1 MSDANN
7 SNRHNAN
14 ELDNISSALAAEIE
28 RGLREA
34 ANAANAGDTTGFDS
48 NGRMLDAMCDAVIV
62 GRPNT
67 DAALAAA
74 NAVGPL
80 ASLLHSIQ
88 AEAHATVKPDARQ
101 QEDTKLLEEIEK
113 VAEACVTEYSLRD
126 LAESCGDC
134 SELVVEESAATSSE
148 CAAIPT
154 AGLETAQ
161 LEKTVQS
168 SVQETKSSNGQTGLD
183 RRRRRRALI
192 SSPVRVRGVDI
203 TNGGPDE
210 ISTTVDVSRLGL
222 LFVTSLDCYSGGMD
236 VMVTFP
242 YSKAVNAIQ
251 AEQPGRVVR
260 VHEGSDGQW
269 RVAIA
274 LGIGVGED
282 LVDSCGRKLA
292 DAAINVPTPTAAP
305 DTKRP
310 LVLAVDADAALRDSL
325 KVYFKN
331 EGYEVIAVGTSAEA
345 RDVLDM
351 FTPALVIA
359 EVEGEGLPGFDI
371 CAHVKSSSRLRNIPV
386 VLVTRSAYPSDY
398 STAHSVGAV
407 VCMAKPFKQ
416 ERLGHVVRLLAPLP
430 VHLQPKFIPRPGN
443 PTRRPG
449 CEANGN
455 ARKKVLGVSNGVSKR
470 FKFPSFR

>member
-1 MSDANN
+1 MSDAHN
-7 SNRHNAN
+7 SDMHDAN
-14 ELDNISSALAAEIE
+14 ELNNISSALAAEIE

-34 ANAANAGDTTGFDS
+34 ATAANAGNPTGLDS
-48 NGRMLDAMCDAVIV
+48 DGRMLDAMCDAVIA

-74 NAVGPL
+74 DAAGPL
-80 ASLLHSIQ
+80 ATLLRSIR
-88 AEAHATVKPDARQ
+88 AEAHATVKPDARK
-101 QEDTKLLEEIEK
+101 EDTKLLEEIEK
-113 VAEACVTEYSLRD
+113 VAEACVTEYSLHD
-126 LAESCGDC
+126 LAQSCGGEC
-134 SELVVEESAATSSE
+134 SELVLEESAAASSE
-148 CAAIPT
+148 CATIPKAVLDT
-154 AGLETAQ
+154 EQ
-161 LEKTVQS
+161 VEKTVQS
-168 SVQETKSSNGQTGLD
+168 PVPEDKSSNGQKGSD

-192 SSPVRVRGVDI
+192 SSPVRVRGIDI

-210 ISTTVDVSRLGL
+210 VSTTVDVSRLGL
-222 LFVTSLDCYSGGMD
+222 LFVTSLDCYSRGMD

-260 VHEGSDGQW
+260 VHEGPDGRR

-274 LGIGVGED
+274 LGVGVGED
-282 LVDSCGRKLA
+282 LIDSCGRKLS
-292 DAAINVPTPTAAP
+292 DAAINVPAFTTAP
-305 DTKRP
+305 GTKRP
-310 LVLAVDADAALRDSL
+310 LVLAVDADPALRDSL
-325 KVYFKN
+325 KVYLQN
-331 EGYEVIAVGTSAEA
+331 EGYEVIAVSTRAEA

-371 CAHVKSSSRLRNIPV
+371 CAQVKSSSRLRNVPV

-430 VHLQPKFIPRPGN
+430 VHLQPKFTPRPGD

-449 CEANGN
+449 CDAN
-455 ARKKVLGVSNGVSKR
+455 ARKKALGVVNATGKR